1 MPDFQNFSITRGNNA
16 NVNIPTWTISGRITN
31 SQTGATIQD
40 FTGGNVIRF
49 PQVLG
54 NLTTAQQ
61 NEFVSEV
68 IQMLIRRRFN
78 ID

>member
-1 MPDFQNFSITRGNNA
+1 MPDFQNFTVTRGANA
-16 NVNIPTWTISGRITN
+16 NVNVPVWTISGRITN

-40 FTGGNVIRF
+40 FTGANVIRF

-61 NEFVSEV
+61 NEFVAEV
-68 IQMLIRRRFN
+68 IQMLIRKRFN
-78 ID
+78 LE